1 MARKQYR
8 EWTLDQP
15 YLLPPSPRDWL
26 DSDHPVYRVL
36 EVVEELDISDI
47 TEEIASKDARGTRP
61 YHPRMLLCL
70 LIYAYSEGVYS
81 SRRIAR
87 AGVDR
92 VSFRALTGNQ
102 TPHFTVI
109 NEFRKKHLHALPGL
123 FAQVVV
129 LCRELGLID
138 FEHFSIDGT
147 KMQAN
152 ASKHKAMSYARMQ
165 EELKKVEG
173 EIRSLLER
181 AEAEDAAEDAEYGE
195 GRDVDEVAEEL
206 KRREDRVARIREA
219 MAGLEEEAKR
229 ARANQLRD
237 RAEALEAKAETESN
251 PAEKKRKLT
260 RAAKNRDEAS
270 RLDPDGDQPTDDDP
284 EELPHHRQ
292 PTTKDGAPKGRAQRN
307 FTDSDSRIMKR
318 DGAYIQGYNAQIV
331 VDSKGQVIV
340 AVGVSNQA
348 PDHEYLIPMLER
360 TKAAG
365 SPERLSA
372 DAGYMSADNAEHCK
386 REGID
391 AYISTRRQ
399 RRGKKAEREAGKASN
414 SLAWKEMQEKLETEE
429 GRREY
434 AKRKI
439 LPEPVFGQI
448 RGARGFQRFSLR
460 GLSKVEGEWTLI
472 ALCHNILKI
481 VSHLGAAS
489 SGSASGAC
497 NPAPLGPRGAIPVAA

>member
-8 EWTLDQP
+8 DWSLDQP
-15 YLLPPSPRDWL
+15 YLLPPSLRDWVP
-26 DSDHPVYRVL
+26 SDHRVFRVV
-36 EVVEELDISDI
+36 EVVEELDISEI
-47 TEEIASKDARGTRP
+47 TEEMTSKDARGTRP
-61 YHPRMLLCL
+61 YHPRMMLSL

-87 AGVDR
+87 AAVDR

-109 NEFRKKHLHALPGL
+109 NEFRKKHLAALPGL

-129 LCRELGLID
+129 LCRELGLVD
-138 FEHFSIDGT
+138 FEHLSIDGT
-147 KMQAN
+147 KMKAN

-165 EELKKVEG
+165 EELKRVEG

-195 GRDVDEVAEEL
+195 GRDVDELAEEL
-206 KRREDRVARIREA
+206 KRREDRVANIREA
-219 MAGLEEEAKR
+219 MAGLEEESKR
-229 ARANQLRD
+229 ARAHQLRE
-237 RAEALEAKAETESN
+237 RAETLEAKAEAETD
-251 PAEKKRKLT
+251 PAEKTRKLT
-260 RAAKNRDEAS
+260 RAAKNREEAS
-270 RLDPDGDQPTDDDP
+270 RLDPEGDQTTDDNAGD
-284 EELPHHRQ
+284 LPHHRQ
-292 PTTKDGAPKGRAQRN
+292 PATKDGAPKGRAQRN
-307 FTDSDSRIMKR
+307 FTDPDSRIMKR
-318 DGAYIQGYNAQIV
+318 DGTYIQGYNAQIV
-331 VDSKGQVIV
+331 VDSKAQVIV

-360 TKAAG
+360 TKTAG
-365 SPERLSA
+365 SPEKLSA
-372 DAGYMSADNAEHCK
+372 DAGYMSTGNVEHCK

-399 RRGKKAEREAGKASN
+399 RRGKKEEKEAGKASN
-414 SLAWKEMQEKLETEE
+414 PPEWKEMQEKLETEK

-448 RGARGFQRFSLR
+448 RSARGFQHFSLR
-460 GLSKVEGEWTLI
+460 GLSKVKGEWMLI

-481 VSHLGAAS
+481 VSHLGGAAS
-489 SGSASGAC
+489 ASKEPAGTARSG
-497 NPAPLGPRGAIPVAA
+497 